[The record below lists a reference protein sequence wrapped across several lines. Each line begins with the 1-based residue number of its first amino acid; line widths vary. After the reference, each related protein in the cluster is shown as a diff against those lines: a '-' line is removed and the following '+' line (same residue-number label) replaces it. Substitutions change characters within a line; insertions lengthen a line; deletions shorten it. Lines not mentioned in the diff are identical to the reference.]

1 MKEFNKTRPRV
12 PWVPL
17 LSTAQIFTA
26 TYWSKQQTSDHHSIK
41 HKPFGGNNT
50 NFRLLPALL
59 TAGLLHVYGSLSA
72 QQISI
77 NTQNASIRQVFQQL
91 EKQSGYSFFYKDV
104 DMEKI
109 RTNKIILK
117 NTSLKEALKAI
128 LEPNGLDYEI
138 VNKTIVI
145 KSIPK
150 KATSSINNNRTDQST
165 ITGRIVDETGL
176 PVIGATIR
184 LKSDS
189 RKAVQ
194 SMSNGNFSLPL
205 SADGQQAL
213 VSMLGFEDSEFTAKK
228 TSTGL
233 LIKLKRT
240 ERVVDEVIVTG
251 MMERKK
257 ESFTGATAS
266 FTGEELKMVNNQNI
280 VASLRALDPSFIQI
294 ENNSIGSNP
303 NALPTI
309 ELRGQ
314 TSIATSSLRD
324 EFSSD
329 PNQPLFILDGF
340 ESDLRTIM
348 SLDMNIIKS
357 ATILK
362 DAASTAIY
370 GSRAS
375 NGVVVIETIKP
386 VAGKVRLSYTSDLNL
401 EFPDL
406 SSYNM
411 MNAAEKLEFERLS
424 GRYTAISNNFEQQIA
439 LDNIYNIRLQ
449 NVLRGVD
456 TYWLDKPIQT
466 AYSQRHSL
474 SARGGEGAVVFDLG
488 GNYRTTKGAMIG
500 SGREDW
506 GANINLNYRTG
517 KLNIANRAFASG
529 YTGNESPYGS
539 FSLWVNTNPYYEFKS
554 ADEKYLARTES
565 NSPGAFLSI
574 ANPLY
579 NASLSSYNRT
589 KNYTISN
596 NLQLTYSISPALRI
610 TAGAQISKSTT
621 NSNTFASPLDTQ
633 FDEVTN
639 DLKGKLT
646 YRGAESFSYTANAM
660 LTYAKVF
667 QKLHS
672 LTANLRGE
680 INENNSRSNG
690 YIAVG
695 FPSASNGNP
704 SFAFGYQTGSKP
716 SVATRIARRNSIVA
730 SVNYSYD
737 QRYNADFNYN
747 IDGSTSFGSNNLYSP
762 YYSIGLSWNAHKEKF
777 LKNNTWINN
786 LRIRGNI
793 GITGN
798 QSFGNVSQS
807 IFDYD
812 RNVNRFGQGIF
823 LSALGAPDLEW
834 QRTRQTSIGVD
845 GTFFKNKLNIQF
857 NAFDKYTDPLVV
869 AVTLPASTGL
879 SNYPFN
885 AGTLDVKGVETIVN
899 YSPIYRPKDQFVLT
913 FGLTGAITKQRY
925 DNFNDKLNALNEEM
939 QTSQSLVRFK
949 DGYSPRD
956 LWAVRSLGI
965 DPATGQEVF
974 LSKDGQ
980 QTFNYN
986 TNDIVVVGSSQPLAE
1001 GTLRG
1006 TLGYK
1011 GFTASVI
1018 IRYKLKSD
1026 YLNSALYNKVEN
1038 ISINNVENNQD
1049 KRALYERW
1057 KNPGDIA
1064 QFKAIGITGSTP
1076 ISSRFV
1082 QDENTFSGESINL
1095 GYEFRGKHWL
1105 DKAKLSN
1112 LRLSAYMND
1121 IFYTSTVKRER
1132 GIDYPFTRSI
1142 SLSLNATL
1150 K

>member
-12 PWVPL
+12 PWAPTL
-17 LSTAQIFTA
+17 GTAQIFSA
-26 TYWSKQQTSDHHSIK
+26 AYWSKRQTSDHDSVKYKSIRGK
-41 HKPFGGNNT
+41 KMNLH
-50 NFRLLPALL
+50 LLPTLL
-59 TAGLLHVYGSLSA
+59 TAGLLHVYGLLNA

-77 NTQNASIRQVFQQL
+77 NTQNTSIRQVFQQL
-91 EKQSGYSFFYKDV
+91 EKQSGYSFFYKDI

-109 RTNKIILK
+109 RTNQIVLK

-150 KATSSINNNRTDQST
+150 ASRNNKAKNSNNQNA
-165 ITGRIVDETGL
+165 ITGTIIDETGT
-176 PVIGATIR
+176 PIVGATLR
-184 LKSDS
+184 LKNEP

-194 SMSNGNFSLPL
+194 SMANGNFSLPL
-205 SADGQQAL
+205 SADGQKVI
-213 VSMLGFEDSEFTAKK
+213 VSMLGFENSEFTAKK
-228 TSTGL
+228 STEHL
-233 LIKLKRT
+233 TLKLKRV
-240 ERVVDEVIVTG
+240 EHVVDEVIVTG

-257 ESFTGATAS
+257 ESFTGATSS

-294 ENNSIGSNP
+294 ENNSVGSNP

-424 GRYTAISNNFEQQIA
+424 GRYTATSNTFEQQIV
-439 LDNIYNIRLQ
+439 LDKIYNDRLQ

-488 GNYRTTKGAMIG
+488 GNYRTTKGALIG

-539 FSLWVNTNPYYEFKS
+539 FSSWVNTNPYYELKS
-554 ADEKYLARTES
+554 IDEKYLARTES
-565 NSPGAFLSI
+565 INSGYFISI

-596 NLQLTYSISPALRI
+596 NLQLTYTFNPAFRI

-621 NSNTFASPLDTQ
+621 NSNAFVSPLDTE

-639 DLKGKLT
+639 DLKGRLT
-646 YRGAESFSYTANAM
+646 YRGAESFSYTANVM

-667 QKLHS
+667 QKVHS

-747 IDGSTSFGSNNLYSP
+747 LDGSTSFGSNNLYSP
-762 YYSIGLSWNAHKEKF
+762 YYSIGFSWNAHKEQF
-777 LKNNTWINN
+777 LQNTPWINS
-786 LRIRGNI
+786 LRLRGNI

-812 RNVNRFGQGIF
+812 RNVNRFGQGIY

-834 QRTRQTSIGVD
+834 QRTRQTSIGLD
-845 GTFFKNKLNIQF
+845 GTFFKNKLNVQV

-885 AGTLDVKGVETIVN
+885 AGTLDVKGIETIIN

-925 DNFNDKLNALNEEM
+925 DNFNDKLNSLNEEM

-1064 QFKAIGITGSTP
+1064 QFKAIAITGTTP

-1082 QDENTFSGESINL
+1082 QDENTFSGESINF
-1095 GYEFRGKHWL
+1095 GYEFRGKRWL
-1105 DKAKLSN
+1105 DRAKLSN